1 MIVEQCRAA
10 RALLGWSAQ
19 RLANEA
25 QVGVA
30 TVRRYEG
37 GAQIAASSAE
47 ALLQAMQQAG
57 IVFIDQGEHSPSGG
71 EGVRVAS
78 PLRTQSQRTE

>member
-37 GAQIAASSAE
+37 GAQIAASSAD
-47 ALLQAMQQAG
+47 ALLQAMQRAG
-57 IVFIDQGEHSPSGG
+57 VIFVDRGERSLSGG
-71 EGVRVAS
+71 EGVRLAS
-78 PLRTQSQRTE
+78 LPGTQGK